1 MIGKKSIYGN
11 YAVKNVA
18 TGKETVVRVQA
29 DKLYRICDVIY
40 PVSAAEPQKPQDPSN
55 KGAVKAYNE
64 AKLNYDCVM
73 QAIKNKRQIVMNS
86 YKGRQLNSE
95 DVQDSLG
102 RLLFNL
108 ENA

>member
-1 MIGKKSIYGN
+1 MIGKKSIFGSYM
-11 YAVKNVA
+11 VKNTE
-18 TGKETVVRVQA
+18 TGKETEVKVQA

-40 PVSAAEPQKPQDPSN
+40 PVSVAEPQKPQDPSN
-55 KGAVKAYNE
+55 KGAVKAYNK
-64 AKLNYDCVM
+64 AKLNYDIITQEV
-73 QAIKNKRQIVMNS
+73 KNKRQIVMNS

>member
-1 MIGKKSIYGN
+1 MIGKKSIFGKYT
-11 YAVKNVA
+11 VKNVA
-18 TGKETVVRVQA
+18 TGKEIVVKVQA

-40 PVSAAEPQKPQDPSN
+40 PINASEPQKPQDPSN
-55 KGAVKAYNE
+55 KGVVKAYKD
-64 AKLNYDCVM
+64 AKIEYDRKV
-73 QAIKNKRQIVMNS
+73 QAVRNKRQAVMNA

>member
-1 MIGKKSIYGN
+1 MIGKKSIFGKYT
-11 YAVKNVA
+11 VKNA
-18 TGKETVVRVQA
+18 ETGKEIEVIVQA
-29 DKLYRICDVIY
+29 DSLYRICDVIY
-40 PVSAAEPQKPQDPSN
+40 PINASEPQKPDLS
-55 KGAVKAYNE
+55 KKEAVKAYKD
-64 AKLNYDCVM
+64 AKIEYDRKV
-73 QAIKNKRQIVMNS
+73 QAVRNKRQAVMNA